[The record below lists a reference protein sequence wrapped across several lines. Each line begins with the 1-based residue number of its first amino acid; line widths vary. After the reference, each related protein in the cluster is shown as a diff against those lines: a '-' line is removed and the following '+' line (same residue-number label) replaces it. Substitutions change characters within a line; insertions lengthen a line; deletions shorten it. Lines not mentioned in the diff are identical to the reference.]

1 MKKFGLIGEKL
12 GHSYSPLI
20 HSKFGDYE
28 YELCEA
34 KEEELEA
41 LLKKEEYGGFNI
53 TIPYKKTVLKLC
65 DEISDTA
72 RAIGSVNTI
81 IRSEDGKLKG
91 YNTDYDGFIYLLK
104 AAKIDVKGMKC
115 MVLGSGGASLTVQTV
130 LADMGA
136 SEIVI
141 ISRKGENNYENI
153 NRHFDSEIIVNTT
166 PVGMKCMVL
175 GSGGASLTVQTVL
188 ADMGASEI
196 VIISRKGE
204 NNYENINRHFDSEI
218 IVNTTPVGMYP
229 GNGRTPVNL
238 DDFKNCRGVV
248 DLIYNPNKTKLVL
261 DAMAKSLPATG
272 GLAMLV
278 AQAKE
283 SSEFFQNKKIEDEEI
298 ENAID
303 EVRSET
309 LNAILIGMPG
319 AGKTLLGKEIADR
332 MGREFVDIDD
342 MIVEHEGMSIPEI
355 FEKKGESY
363 FRKVETEML
372 EQACVKTGLV
382 IATGGGI
389 VKKKLNYNIIKQ
401 NGVVIWIKRDLD
413 KLETD
418 GRPLSQSMP
427 LDQMYEERK
436 DAYSYWSDFFIN
448 NNEERE

>member
-91 YNTDYDGFIYLLK
+91 YNTDYDGVIYLLK
-104 AAKIDVKGMKC
+104 AAKIDVK
-115 MVLGSGGASLTVQTV
+115 
-130 LADMGA
+130 
-136 SEIVI
+136 
-141 ISRKGENNYENI
+141 
-153 NRHFDSEIIVNTT
+153 
-166 PVGMKCMVL
+166 GMKCMVL

>member
-12 GHSYSPLI
+12 PHSYSPLI

-28 YELCEA
+28 YELCEVQ
-34 KEEELEA
+34 EEELAA
-41 LLKKEEYGGFNI
+41 LLRKEEYGGFNV
-53 TIPYKKTVLKLC
+53 TIPYKKKVKEFC

-72 RAIGSVNTI
+72 RRIGSINTI
-81 IRSEDGKLKG
+81 VRGSDGRLTG

-104 AAKIDVKGMKC
+104 AAGIEVRDMKC
-115 MVLGSGGASLTVQTV
+115 IVLGSGGASLTVQTV

-136 SEIVI
+136 SEIVV
-141 ISRKGENNYENI
+141 ISRSGENNYENI
-153 NRHFDSEIIVNTT
+153 H
-166 PVGMKCMVL
+166 
-175 GSGGASLTVQTVL
+175 
-188 ADMGASEI
+188 
-196 VIISRKGE
+196 
-204 NNYENINRHFDSEI
+204 RHFDSEI

-261 DAMAKSLPATG
+261 DAMAKSIPATG
-272 GLAMLV
+272 GLEMLV

-283 SSEFFQNKKIEDEEI
+283 SSEFFQDKKIEDEEI

-303 EVRSET
+303 EIRSET

-319 AGKTLLGKEIADR
+319 AGKTLLGNEIAAR
-332 MGREFVDIDD
+332 MHRKFVDIDD

-355 FEKKGESY
+355 FEKKGEAY

-372 EQACVKTGLV
+372 EKACVQTGLV

-389 VKKKLNYNIIKQ
+389 VKKKINYNIIKK
-401 NGVVIWIKRDLD
+401 NGIVIWIKRDLD

>member
-166 PVGMKCMVL
+166 PVGM
-175 GSGGASLTVQTVL
+175 
-188 ADMGASEI
+188 
-196 VIISRKGE
+196 
-204 NNYENINRHFDSEI
+204 
-218 IVNTTPVGMYP
+218 YP

-278 AQAKE
+278 ARAKE

>member
-65 DEISDTA
+65 DEISNTA

-104 AAKIDVKGMKC
+104 AAKIDVK
-115 MVLGSGGASLTVQTV
+115 
-130 LADMGA
+130 
-136 SEIVI
+136 
-141 ISRKGENNYENI
+141 
-153 NRHFDSEIIVNTT
+153 
-166 PVGMKCMVL
+166 GMKCMVL

>member
-104 AAKIDVKGMKC
+104 AAKIDVK
-115 MVLGSGGASLTVQTV
+115 
-130 LADMGA
+130 
-136 SEIVI
+136 
-141 ISRKGENNYENI
+141 
-153 NRHFDSEIIVNTT
+153 
-166 PVGMKCMVL
+166 GMKCMVL

-342 MIVEHEGMSIPEI
+342 MIVEHEGMSVPEI

>member
-166 PVGMKCMVL
+166 PVGM
-175 GSGGASLTVQTVL
+175 
-188 ADMGASEI
+188 
-196 VIISRKGE
+196 
-204 NNYENINRHFDSEI
+204 
-218 IVNTTPVGMYP
+218 YP

-248 DLIYNPNKTKLVL
+248 DLIYNPNKTKLGL

>member
-104 AAKIDVKGMKC
+104 AAKIDVK
-115 MVLGSGGASLTVQTV
+115 
-130 LADMGA
+130 
-136 SEIVI
+136 
-141 ISRKGENNYENI
+141 
-153 NRHFDSEIIVNTT
+153 
-166 PVGMKCMVL
+166 GMKCMVL

>member
-166 PVGMKCMVL
+166 PVGM
-175 GSGGASLTVQTVL
+175 
-188 ADMGASEI
+188 
-196 VIISRKGE
+196 
-204 NNYENINRHFDSEI
+204 
-218 IVNTTPVGMYP
+218 YP

-238 DDFKNCRGVV
+238 DDFKHCRGVV

-261 DAMAKSLPATG
+261 HAMAKSLPATG

>member
-104 AAKIDVKGMKC
+104 AAKIDVK
-115 MVLGSGGASLTVQTV
+115 
-130 LADMGA
+130 
-136 SEIVI
+136 
-141 ISRKGENNYENI
+141 
-153 NRHFDSEIIVNTT
+153 
-166 PVGMKCMVL
+166 GMKCMVL

-389 VKKKLNYNIIKQ
+389 IKQ

>member
-166 PVGMKCMVL
+166 PVGM
-175 GSGGASLTVQTVL
+175 
-188 ADMGASEI
+188 
-196 VIISRKGE
+196 
-204 NNYENINRHFDSEI
+204 
-218 IVNTTPVGMYP
+218 YP

-303 EVRSET
+303 EVRERDTQRHFDRHAGSGKKPCW
-309 LNAILIGMPG
+309 AKKSLIGW
-319 AGKTLLGKEIADR
+319 
-332 MGREFVDIDD
+332 GREFVDIDD

-355 FEKKGESY
+355 FEKKGEP
-363 FRKVETEML
+363 TL
-372 EQACVKTGLV
+372 EKLRQKCWSRLVCEKRTGHRHWRRYRQ
-382 IATGGGI
+382 
-389 VKKKLNYNIIKQ
+389 KKLNYNIIKQ